1 MHCIRSFGNN
11 VLYKLMLCIT
21 FLSTCNKQKE
31 NRKWKCDTIYL
42 MLRLAF
48 GICVKDNVL
57 TLFRPYVWVDRIQ
70 EVEFCDVKSRKLELI
85 SMAVGVISIFI

>member
-1 MHCIRSFGNN
+1 
-11 VLYKLMLCIT
+11 
-21 FLSTCNKQKE
+21 
-31 NRKWKCDTIYL
+31 